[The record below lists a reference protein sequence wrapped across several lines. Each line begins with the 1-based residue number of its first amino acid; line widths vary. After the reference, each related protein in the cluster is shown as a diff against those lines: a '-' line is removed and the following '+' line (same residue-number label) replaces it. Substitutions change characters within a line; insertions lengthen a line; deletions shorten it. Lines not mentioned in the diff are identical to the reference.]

1 MGHMGIGKDKGK
13 GKDSFGD
20 LIVCVATFFF
30 WKIDTKILKEV

>member
-20 LIVCVATFFF
+20 LIVCVATLFLE
-30 WKIDTKILKEV
+30 D